1 MHSQHFAK
9 QRLAQAVSIAIGVS
23 LNYSVSAQDTIADE
37 PLVEE
42 VVVTGIRS
50 SLKRAM
56 DTKRIQG
63 VVDAITAEDIG
74 DFPDTNLAEALQRIT
89 AWRLIVSEAK
99 ALRSRSAV
107 LAPISIWSPERET
120 DADSQWSWPFLRLR

>member
-1 MHSQHFAK
+1 MHSQPFAK
-9 QRLAQAVSIAIGVS
+9 KRLAQAVSIAIGVS

-56 DTKRIQG
+56 DTKRDSQG
-63 VVDAITAEDIG
+63 VVD
-74 DFPDTNLAEALQRIT
+74 LS
-89 AWRLIVSEAK
+89 LIH
-99 ALRSRSAV
+99 
-107 LAPISIWSPERET
+107 I
-120 DADSQWSWPFLRLR
+120 